1 MADTYPHLDALRR
14 LLAAWRA
21 LAKDVA
27 KLEQEIAKAKAK
39 AA

>member
-1 MADTYPHLDALRR
+1 MDTYPHLDALRQ

-21 LAKDVA
+21 LARDVA
-27 KLEQEIAKAKAK
+27 RLEQEIAKAKAK